1 MFLKRSFQYVFSALL
16 VVMMVSQLVSQKT
29 TNIIIIGFIMV
40 TVWLYWSKLKLP
52 TSFQSSGLKKILV
65 CIFTIIN
72 IGLLLYV
79 ALQFQINDVSDPL
92 NVQIKATELL
102 NGNYNWHTNTNGN
115 EEYFYVYPNVVIF
128 TILLSKVMGIGVAI
142 GLPIQITLRLFIFLL
157 LSGVTL
163 FSLLTTWTLTKKV
176 SNLLWTSLVLM
187 VYPVLYLYPNMVTY
201 TDTATMFLTTLVI
214 YLVAQA
220 LTIKNKISL
229 SLIYVAITI
238 VFATL
243 YAIKPNMIILLPAV
257 IGVLVLCIVLRKP
270 KIVQIAVVSLAL
282 FSGLILVS
290 LTTNKITAHYGF
302 DSKVSKTTSLPVT
315 HWINMGLNPM
325 GSNGSGSYDMNDD
338 NNARQSATDNNKDL
352 INQSLKYRVKELGV
366 SGIFKI
372 SLDKAQMLLG
382 TPLFGYG
389 KYMSGFDKAPKYYLK
404 HQSMFNN
411 LFSII
416 ATTVLLCCAGGLLI
430 RTWQIDAI
438 TEDTREVFLYF
449 VGIASIGLALFHT
462 VVWEVEPRYFLPMLY
477 PLLLLNTI
485 NEKPLTIKQQISL
498 NVPRGLMVAVPTLAF
513 ILLTLGLQ
521 SSRTSPSVAYGNME
535 YPVRLN
541 FIKPV
546 SLSNTMSFT
555 LQVPQPIDTLKINIQ
570 PQPGL
575 EVTLADGTQLMPQNN
590 QYVIVKHFDN
600 LKDVKVIIKN
610 QNDKSVNIFL
620 YERTDLFKPLFHG
633 SSISFHGLEYYLP
646 YEMDIFDK
654 SPLQTWN
661 YNSGIPQQQ

>member
-52 TSFQSSGLKKILV
+52 TRFQSSGLTKILV

-128 TILLSKVMGIGVAI
+128 TILLSKVMSIGVAI

-163 FSLLTTWTLTKKV
+163 FSLLTTWILTKKV
-176 SNLLWTSLVLM
+176 VNLLWTSLFLM
-187 VYPVLYLYPNMVTY
+187 LYPVLYLYPNMVTY
-201 TDTATMFLTTLVI
+201 TDTATMFLTTLII
-214 YLVAQA
+214 YLIAQA
-220 LTIKNKISL
+220 LKVKSKTYL
-229 SLIYVAITI
+229 YFTITI
-238 VFATL
+238 VFAVL
-243 YAIKPNMIILLPAV
+243 YPIKPNMIILLPAA
-257 IGVLVLCIVLRKP
+257 IGVFILCMALRKP
-270 KIVQIAVVSLAL
+270 EKMRIAIVSMAL
-282 FSGLILVS
+282 LSGLMLAT
-290 LTTNKITAHYGF
+290 LTTNKIATHYGF
-302 DSKVSKTTSLPVT
+302 DSEASKTTSLPVT

-325 GSNGSGSYDMNDD
+325 GSNGVGAYDINDD
-338 NNARQSATDNNKDL
+338 NNARQSATNNNKKL
-352 INQSLKYRVKELGV
+352 IYQSLKYRVKELGV
-366 SGIFKI
+366 SGIFTI

-389 KYMSGFDKAPKYYLK
+389 KYMSGFERAPKFYLK
-404 HQSMFNN
+404 HQSLFNN

-416 ATTVLLCCAGGLLI
+416 ATTILLWCAGGLLI
-430 RTWQIDAI
+430 RTWQTDGSN
-438 TEDTREVFLYF
+438 EDSREVFIYF
-449 VGIASIGLALFHT
+449 VGIASIGLTLFHT
-462 VVWEVEPRYFLPMLY
+462 VFWEVEPRYFLPMLY

-485 NEKPLTIKQQISL
+485 NEKSLAVKGPMSL
-498 NVPRGLMVAVPTLAF
+498 NVPRSLVVAVP
-513 ILLTLGLQ
+513 LLTAIFLTLNLQ
-521 SSRTSPSVAYGNME
+521 SSRIYPSVSFGNME
-535 YPVRLN
+535 YPARIN
-541 FIKPV
+541 FIKPAP
-546 SLSNTMSFT
+546 LRKTMTFT

-575 EVTLADGTQLMPQNN
+575 KVTLADGTQLIPQNN
-590 QYVIVKHFDN
+590 QYVVVKHFDSSKN
-600 LKDVKVIIKN
+600 IKVVIKN
-610 QNDKSVNIFL
+610 KNNKSINVFL
-620 YERTDLFKPLFHG
+620 YERTNIFKPLFHG

-654 SPLQTWN
+654 SPFQPWN
-661 YNSGIPQQQ
+661 YNSGIPHTTYH